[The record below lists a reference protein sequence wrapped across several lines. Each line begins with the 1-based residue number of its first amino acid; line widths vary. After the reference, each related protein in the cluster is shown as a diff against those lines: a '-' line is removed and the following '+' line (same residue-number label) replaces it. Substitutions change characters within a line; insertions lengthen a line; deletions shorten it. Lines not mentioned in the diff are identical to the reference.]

1 MSRSLPRRYVVGFL
15 ACMIAVGAGGVV
27 AGTKIDRNSEAIY
40 KSCALM
46 SNLVT
51 STQDPRVRKPSQLL
65 IQAILASMP
74 PDKQAEYFDAVA
86 ESPPLRAPDCKQAAQ
101 EPESIALTPTP
112 TPTVIRRDMPSLWES
127 QRRPR

>member
-1 MSRSLPRRYVVGFL
+1 MPRRYLAGFL
-15 ACMIAVGAGGVV
+15 ACMLAVGGGGAV
-27 AGTKIDRNSEAIY
+27 AGSKIDRNSEAIY

-74 PDKQAEYFDAVA
+74 PDKQDEYFEAAAD
-86 ESPPLRAPDCKQAAQ
+86 SPPLRAPDCKQAAE
-101 EPESIALTPTP
+101 EPEAIVLTPTP
-112 TPTVIRRDMPSLWES
+112 TPAVIRRDMPLAWET
-127 QRRPR
+127 QRRPH